1 MPETQGLIRPDPS
14 VVMPS
19 THVARQRKLP
29 DVRNAITH
37 KGTVGE
43 HEIYITAGTYDDGTL
58 GEVFIIISKQGST
71 ISGLLDGF
79 AILFSV
85 ALQYGVPLE
94 VIVEKL
100 CHTRFEPSGFTK
112 NPRIP
117 IAKSIYD
124 YIVRWLAS
132 KFCSPDVQQAF
143 GVIRNDATEPETSV
157 TVQHAPTSSPT
168 IRHGGDGI
176 SCRVCGGITV
186 RNGSCHVC
194 PNCGSTTGCS

>member
-1 MPETQGLIRPDPS
+1 MSETQALIRPDPS
-14 VVMPS
+14 VITP
-19 THVARQRKLP
+19 TPHVAHQRKLP

-37 KGTVGE
+37 KGTVGD
-43 HEIYITAGTYDDGTL
+43 HKIYITAGMYDDGTL

-71 ISGLLDGF
+71 VSGLLDGF
-79 AILFSV
+79 AILFSI

-117 IAKSIYD
+117 VAKSIYD

-132 KFCSPDVQQAF
+132 KFCTPDAQRTF
-143 GVIRNDATEPETSV
+143 GVIDTAALETSA
-157 TVQHAPTSSPT
+157 TVSHAHTSPT
-168 IRHGGDGI
+168 TARHGSEDGV
-176 SCRVCGGITV
+176 SCRECGGITV

-194 PNCGSTTGCS
+194 PNCGSTSGCS